1 MYAGQRPGPGI
12 PAVYGTGPRPDT
24 DRMTAAP
31 TEISAYGDH
40 VVAVEPTGAEPV
52 PEQARH
58 GRPIGLLWTW
68 TSPNME
74 FATVFVGVLAVGVF
88 GLGFWPAVLAILLG
102 TGLGALAHAFLGL
115 SGPRFGVP
123 QMAAGRSA
131 FGYLGNA
138 LPAGLNALTAGIGWF
153 AVNSVSATYALSTL
167 LGWHP
172 LPCLFIVVV
181 LQCVLAYFG
190 HNFIHTAEKYAFPV
204 LTVIF
209 LITAVVLLS
218 KAHLGAADGSAAAP
232 GAFLLTVG
240 ASFGYAAG
248 WTPYGSD
255 YTRYLPKATPKWA
268 VALWPALGVFLS
280 CVALEIVGAASVTA
294 ISPKLFGSLS
304 ANPTAA
310 FTYALPSWLAKLTLL
325 AITIGGIAANA
336 LNIYSGS
343 LSFLA
348 TGIKLPRMLRRA
360 GVSVVFGVAGTL
372 LAWSG
377 LSDSGAKYE
386 NFLLVITYWI
396 GPWLAITF
404 VDRYLRRDQPDA
416 EIAALLADPA
426 HRNWAAPI
434 AMALGTTLGVWL
446 FSNQTEY
453 VGLVAKHLPGIG
465 DSAFEAGFLI
475 TALLYLALRPIPA
488 LSSAKVAPEP
498 ATT

>member
-1 MYAGQRPGPGI
+1 
-12 PAVYGTGPRPDT
+12 
-24 DRMTAAP
+24 MTAAP

-52 PEQARH
+52 PAEARH

-131 FGYLGNA
+131 FGFVGNA

-153 AVNSVSATYALSTL
+153 AVNSVSAAYALNTL
-167 LGWHP
+167 LGWP
-172 LPCLFIVVV
+172 LLLCLFIVVV
-181 LQCVLAYFG
+181 LQVTLAYFG
-190 HNFIHTAEKYAFPV
+190 HNFIHSAEKYAFPV
-204 LTVIF
+204 LTLIF
-209 LITAVVLLS
+209 VVAS
-218 KAHLGAADGSAAAP
+218 VAILGKSHIGSANGAHAFP

-240 ASFGYAAG
+240 ATFGYAAG

-268 VALWPALGVFLS
+268 VALWPGLGVLVS
-280 CVALEIVGAASVTA
+280 CVILEIVGAASATVLIPA
-294 ISPKLFGSLS
+294 KLAATLS
-304 ANPTAA
+304 PTAA
-310 FTYALPSWLAKLTLL
+310 FTYALPGWLADFTLL
-325 AITIGGIAANA
+325 AIAVGGIAANA
-336 LNIYSGS
+336 LNIYSGA
-343 LSFLA
+343 LSFIA
-348 TGIKLPRMLRRA
+348 TGIKLPPFLRRA
-360 GVSVVFGVAGTL
+360 GVSLVLGVAGTL

-377 LSDSGAKYE
+377 LSDSATKYN

-396 GPWLAITF
+396 GPWLAVTF
-404 VDRYLRRDQPDA
+404 VDRWLRRGESDE
-416 EIAALLADPA
+416 EIAALLDDRR
-426 HRNWAAPI
+426 HSNWAAPL
-434 AMALGTTLGVWL
+434 AMVLGTGLGVWL

-453 VGLVAKHLPGIG
+453 TGLIAKHVPSLG
-465 DSAFEAGFLI
+465 DSAFEAGFVI
-475 TALLYLALRPIPA
+475 AALLYLALRLVPGLNGTRDAVPTPPA
-488 LSSAKVAPEP
+488 PDPEP
-498 ATT
+498 AGA